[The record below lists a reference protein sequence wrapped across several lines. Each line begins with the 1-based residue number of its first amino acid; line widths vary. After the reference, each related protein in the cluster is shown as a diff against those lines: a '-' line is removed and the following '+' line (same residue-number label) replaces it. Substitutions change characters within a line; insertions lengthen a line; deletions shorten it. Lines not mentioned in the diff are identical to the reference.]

1 MFGTEIW
8 HVAYWPG
15 TCGVQGWHVRCRTYM
30 WGARLTCEVL
40 FWHVGYRYLTWW
52 KHVKYRYPTCCDMWG
67 TGNSRVMTCVLQV
80 LHAGCMKPHAMTRE
94 VLPSNWTISFDTW
107 VTVTSSV
114 LKGWQTPLACW
125 YYNHQFVKPFEK
137 WWIVVDKYCKSAKMP
152 WDHNIKL
159 SYWSLSFCLSCLFGI
174 SIY

>member
-1 MFGTEIW
+1 MN
-8 HVAYWPG
+8 
-15 TCGVQGWHVRCRTYM
+15 
-30 WGARLTCEVL
+30 
-40 FWHVGYRYLTWW
+40 YRN
-52 KHVKYRYPTCCDMWG
+52 PTCCNMWG

-114 LKGWQTPLACW
+114 IKGWQTPLACW

-159 SYWSLSFCLSCLFGI
+159 SYWSLSFCLFVFLVFLSIQLFVF
-174 SIY
+174 SNFR